1 MNIRLNLKPT
11 VNASFKNINGL
22 RQWFMNNHGNYQYSK
37 NMKPAQYSRNEDTVY
52 VMNIVKTRRKSES
65 LPSTKGRTKAA
76 DRKVVRQASLVGYVY
91 AIPLSLLVVGKL
103 KVTQHPRYFSLEPL

>member
-11 VNASFKNINGL
+11 INTSFKNINDL
-22 RQWFMNNHGNYQYSK
+22 RNWFMNNYGNYHCSK
-37 NMKPAQYSRNEDTVY
+37 NMKPAQYDRQKDIVY
-52 VMNIVKTRRKSES
+52 VMNIVKTRRKSKA
-65 LPSTKGRTKAA
+65 LPSTKGRANA
-76 DRKVVRQASLVGYVY
+76 VDRKVVRPASLVGYVY